1 MQKVLSHDCSGHFT
15 TSPRQVAMQLPDLIE
30 HVPDVLPCQVFL
42 FFDEDHTS
50 EKSSFSSTSLSSG
63 VVTLVK
69 RKVETSIVASSV
81 FEDAEIDFN
90 SDDTLL
96 DIPLDENLSQIE
108 VTIIKSADIYSRKR
122 LRTATQNILKNV
134 NLSKLRSYR
143 DAASDNV
150 YEAQTMLYS
159 AHNVE
164 NERLGVEFE
173 APLGLN
179 QESTSSQSVT
189 GEPETYDTL
198 PQTNK
203 GKLIDLT
210 CGLANVINCA
220 DLYRR

>member
-1 MQKVLSHDCSGHFT
+1 MQKVLSHDCPCHFT

-30 HVPDVLPCQVFL
+30 HIPDVLPCQVFL
-42 FFDEDHTS
+42 FFNEDRTS
-50 EKSSFSSTSLSSG
+50 DKSSFSSTSLSNG
-63 VVTLVK
+63 VVTLVM
-69 RKVETSIVASSV
+69 RKVETSLVASSV
-81 FEDAEIDFN
+81 FEDAEIDLN
-90 SDDTLL
+90 SDDSLL

-108 VTIIKSADIYSRKR
+108 VAIVKSSDIFSRKR

-173 APLGLN
+173 APLGIN
-179 QESTSSQSVT
+179 QESTSSSQSITV
-189 GEPETYDTL
+189 EPEAYDTI
-198 PQTNK
+198 PQRNK
-203 GKLIDLT
+203 GELISVDE
-210 CGLANVINCA
+210 
-220 DLYRR
+220 D